1 MIREF
6 YILLIFLSVSILFV
20 IVNYLSFDLDNRDII
35 SVSSLTKIHSPS
47 FSTLY
52 FEPRL
57 FSTETELN
65 KYYPDMGLIN
75 RMDFIYEQK

>member
-6 YILLIFLSVSILFV
+6 YILVIFLSVSILFV
-20 IVNYLSFDLDNRDII
+20 IVNYLFFDLDNRDII

-47 FSTLY
+47 FSTVY

-57 FSTETELN
+57 FSTEIQLN
-65 KYYPDMGLIN
+65 RYYPDMGLIN
-75 RMDFIYEQK
+75 RTDFVYEQK

>member
-57 FSTETELN
+57 FSIETELN